1 MVNNVLSTDDL
12 LLVHIQVYV
21 KVRVQAVSIVRG
33 VSKNRESKCLY
44 GVYMMRTE
52 ARIAMRGIANESQA
66 CAVWLWAAS
75 LDAVDSL
82 TRL

>member
-1 MVNNVLSTDDL
+1 MVNDVLSTDDL

-33 VSKNRESKCLY
+33 VSKIRESKCLY
-44 GVYMMRTE
+44 GVYMRTE